1 MFLLF
6 DGSPTLSKHY
16 LIFHLAF
23 AMSIWLRPVPVT
35 GILHKIQKK
44 GHKRSLFY
52 IDCLEDTRGKSTY
65 RESEERNFLGGPFY
79 FLCLG
84 AGRQRLLSL

>member
-1 MFLLF
+1 MFFLF

-16 LIFHLAF
+16 WIFHLAF

-44 GHKRSLFY
+44 GHKLKDRERFSAVQVISILNGMPEGAADPSKGGAAY
-52 IDCLEDTRGKSTY
+52 STVD
-65 RESEERNFLGGPFY
+65 PPP
-79 FLCLG
+79 
-84 AGRQRLLSL
+84 